1 MLMKYM
7 HGNIPYMFHY
17 QLDQSGCS
25 ALALFK
31 VYFKIEEQQVKLL
44 IVLKKIGWQAVG
56 VVTLIF

>member
-1 MLMKYM
+1 MKYM

-44 IVLKKIGWQAVG
+44 IVLKKIG
-56 VVTLIF
+56 